1 MKKYF
6 SLLLFF
12 LLLIGC
18 KSNHVVLEEDPEE
31 CIPEVQ
37 PDYVPSITE
46 TNAAAVLKLSPPV
59 ELIHCESPFEDGAS
73 ICALLKDVNGKE
85 YPFAQGPIFF
95 GDTRL
100 YKGANHFRSGTL
112 IQSGSEEEK
121 SLVALLYYWF
131 NRNYTPKQQAAL
143 QEPDESDKKVT
154 KEERSRIWK
163 AILCR
168 HIILTHVEKSDEAK
182 NQK

>member
-1 MKKYF
+1 MKKYL
-6 SLLLFF
+6 SLLVFVTLFF
-12 LLLIGC
+12 GC
-18 KSNHVVLEEDPEE
+18 KSNHAVLEEDPVESG
-31 CIPEVQ
+31 PEVQ
-37 PDYVPSITE
+37 HDYVPTITE

-85 YPFAQGPIFF
+85 YPFARGPVFL

-100 YKGANHFRSGTL
+100 YKGAYHFRSGTL

-143 QEPDESDKKVT
+143 QEPDESDKKIT
-154 KEERSRIWK
+154 NEERSRIWK

-168 HIILTHVEKSDEAK
+168 HIIFKHAEKSNEAQ